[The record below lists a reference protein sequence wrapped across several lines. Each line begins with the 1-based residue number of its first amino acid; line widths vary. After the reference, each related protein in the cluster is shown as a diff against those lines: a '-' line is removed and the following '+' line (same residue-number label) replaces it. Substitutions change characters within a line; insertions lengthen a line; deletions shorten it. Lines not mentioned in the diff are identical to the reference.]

1 MIHIPSCAQNIIQL
15 NGNDSLLLLYDHN
28 FIFMITRITSYIETI
43 LLTVG
48 LSCANLPYG
57 LAMLTL
63 FFGLLML
70 D

>member
-1 MIHIPSCAQNIIQL
+1 METIAY
-15 NGNDSLLLLYDHN
+15 SLLSDHD
-28 FIFMITRITSYIETI
+28 FVFMITKITSYIETI

-70 D
+70 G